1 MYVIKINRILDWH
14 AVKLFCDQKQNP
26 AFCCVFKPGMADS
39 MYSLYFPK
47 IMNHSGG
54 CRVSIILLGSEI
66 SKAVWEYFMHGR
78 FS

>member
-1 MYVIKINRILDWH
+1 M
-14 AVKLFCDQKQNP
+14 KLFCDQKQNP

-47 IMNHSGG
+47 IMNPSGG

-66 SKAVWEYFMHGR
+66 SKAV
-78 FS
+78 